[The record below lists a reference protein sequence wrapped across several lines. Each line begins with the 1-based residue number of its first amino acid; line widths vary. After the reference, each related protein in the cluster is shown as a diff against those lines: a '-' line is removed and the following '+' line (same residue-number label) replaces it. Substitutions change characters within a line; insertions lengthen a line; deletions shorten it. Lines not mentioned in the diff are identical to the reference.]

1 MKKNNAAILFFSR
14 TAKAE
19 AKAKPLALGKQAA
32 QSVASF
38 MVNHV
43 KKLATQ
49 TRLPVFFYS
58 ETQQRGD
65 TFGERF
71 ANAFDDIFAKGFE
84 HVIAVGNDCL
94 MVSTDDILDAAKALE
109 TTPSVFG
116 ATTDGGAY
124 CIGLD
129 KTVFQKD
136 AFQNIHW
143 QSNFTLEKLIQFV
156 EIQAFE
162 TFLLPIKSDI
172 DSVSDWQKTLKAV
185 AVLLRKKLLQLINIY
200 FSKLLI
206 STYLPINNR
215 FLTGSIA
222 LRAPP
227 FFF

>member
-19 AKAKPLALGKQAA
+19 AKAKPLAMGKQAA

-43 KKLATQ
+43 KKIASQTQ
-49 TRLPVFFYS
+49 LPVFFYT

-71 ANAFDDIFAKGFE
+71 ANAFDDIFAKGYQ
-84 HVIAVGNDCL
+84 HLIAVGNDCL

-116 ATTDGGAY
+116 ATTDGGVY

-129 KTVFQKD
+129 KAVFQKND
-136 AFQNIHW
+136 FQNIQW
-143 QSNFTLEKLIQFV
+143 QSSSTFANIMQLVDNQV
-156 EIQAFE
+156 FE
-162 TFLLPIKSDI
+162 TTLLPTKSDI
-172 DSVSDWQKTLKAV
+172 DCVSDWQKTLQSV
-185 AVLLRKKLLQLINIY
+185 AVLLKKKLLQLINIR
-200 FSKLLI
+200 FSKPLI
-206 STYLPINNR
+206 SRYLPFINR
-215 FLTGSIA
+215 FLSGSIA

-227 FFF
+227 FSL